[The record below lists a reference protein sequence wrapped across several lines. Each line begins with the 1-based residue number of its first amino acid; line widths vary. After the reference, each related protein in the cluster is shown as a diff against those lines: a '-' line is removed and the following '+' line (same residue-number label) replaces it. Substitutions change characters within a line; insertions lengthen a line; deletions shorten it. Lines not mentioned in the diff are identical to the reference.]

1 MRKYS
6 QYFLILL
13 GRGESICPCK
23 QRAFLGVFSRKAISY
38 TQLRFCLC
46 FETNCSKNI
55 CVIQRFLVP
64 LQRNKSE
71 EEMEEKGEIVIYQT
85 QDGIT
90 KLDVCLDGDTV
101 WITQEQMALLFQRD
115 KSTISRHIRNIF
127 DEGELEESLV
137 VAKNATP
144 KKYGRREGFLQE
156 AELTYYNLDVIISV
170 GYRVKSQRG
179 VQFRQWATKRIHEYI
194 VKGFTLDDERLK
206 GNGGG
211 QYWRELLQRI
221 QEIRTDERMIYRQVL
236 DLYATAHDYDK
247 NSQAAHEFFAA
258 YQNKFH
264 FAIHGHTA
272 SELIMERADA
282 NQPFMGLTT
291 GEYPTTAKVTV
302 AKNYMTD
309 EELDAMRSLVSGF
322 FDFAE
327 MQAKLHRYMYMSD
340 YMALLEDLIRVNKRP
355 VLAGK
360 GKVSAEQAKEHALDE
375 LKKFKDRRLS
385 PAEEDYMEAIREL
398 NQKAKK
404 GIKK

>member
-1 MRKYS
+1 
-6 QYFLILL
+6 
-13 GRGESICPCK
+13 
-23 QRAFLGVFSRKAISY
+23 
-38 TQLRFCLC
+38 
-46 FETNCSKNI
+46 
-55 CVIQRFLVP
+55 
-64 LQRNKSE
+64 
-71 EEMEEKGEIVIYQT
+71 MEDKGEIVIYQT
-85 QDGIT
+85 QDGT
-90 KLDVCLDGDTV
+90 TRLDVRLDGESV
-101 WITQEQMALLFQRD
+101 WITQEQMAQLFQRD

-127 DEGELEESLV
+127 DEGELDEALV

-144 KKYGRREGFLQE
+144 KKYGRREGFIQE
-156 AELTYYNLDVIISV
+156 TETTFYNLDVIISV

-291 GEYPTTAKVTV
+291 GEYPTTAKVTI

-309 EELDAMRSLVSGF
+309 NELDAMRSLVSGF

-327 MQAKLHRYMYMSD
+327 MQAKLHQYMYMSD
-340 YMALLEDLIRVNKRP
+340 YMALLEDLIKVNKRP

-385 PAEEDYMEAIREL
+385 PAEEDYMETIREL

-404 GIKK
+404 GLKKGGNHPEFPDSSNRRK

>member
-1 MRKYS
+1 
-6 QYFLILL
+6 
-13 GRGESICPCK
+13 
-23 QRAFLGVFSRKAISY
+23 
-38 TQLRFCLC
+38 
-46 FETNCSKNI
+46 
-55 CVIQRFLVP
+55 
-64 LQRNKSE
+64 
-71 EEMEEKGEIVIYQT
+71 MEEKGEIVIYQT

-90 KLDVCLDGDTV
+90 KLDVRLDGDTV
-101 WITQEQMALLFQRD
+101 WLSQEQMAQLFERD
-115 KSTISRHIRNIF
+115 KSVITRHISNIYA
-127 DEGELEESLV
+127 EGELSRESTS
-137 VAKNATP
+137 AKIAFVPQTRVRS
-144 KKYGRREGFLQE
+144 Y
-156 AELTYYNLDVIISV
+156 ELTYYNLDVIISV

-194 VKGFTLDDERLK
+194 VKGFTIDDERLK

-247 NSQAAHEFFAA
+247 NSQAAHEFFAV

-309 EELDAMRSLVSGF
+309 E
-322 FDFAE
+322 
-327 MQAKLHRYMYMSD
+327 
-340 YMALLEDLIRVNKRP
+340 
-355 VLAGK
+355 
-360 GKVSAEQAKEHALDE
+360 
-375 LKKFKDRRLS
+375 
-385 PAEEDYMEAIREL
+385 
-398 NQKAKK
+398 
-404 GIKK
+404 